1 MRLVVV
7 GLLVVACGR
16 DQGVSDEQLK
26 GLVVEA
32 KAASPIDVDQA
43 TKDPGELARAM
54 ETSHAAV
61 LAALG
66 PHSVSLETHTIVEE
80 AGKVVSDLADKTVL
94 ELGEKGSGQGSG
106 RRPDDRPDNRPD
118 DVAFHGLYENSADYG
133 REVIF
138 KAGKLYLKPRYQ
150 KWHGRTPET
159 LDEPAQLRDSYF
171 GPIAATW
178 DLVGPAAELTD
189 KGPVQVAGRSGRK
202 IMVKLAPSPRELPR
216 EALPQRKWRESRT
229 IAALDGEVTID
240 VEKGVPLAI
249 DITGAVAFSR
259 EGRRFTMKLAIKGA
273 ITKLGVTEITA
284 PPDGDVISTPTRRGE
299 VDERDYLLNGI
310 APPIRKNADGTAR
323 PPATPA
329 SGSGS
334 GSAVKPSGSSK

>member
-7 GLLVVACGR
+7 GLLSVACGR

-43 TKDPGELARAM
+43 TKDPGELTRAM
-54 ETSHAAV
+54 EASHGAV

-66 PHSVSLETHTIVEE
+66 PHSLSLETHTIVEE
-80 AGKVVSDLADKTVL
+80 AGKTVSDLADKTVL
-94 ELGEKGSGQGSG
+94 ELGEKG
-106 RRPDDRPDNRPD
+106 DDP
-118 DVAFHGLYENSADYG
+118 AFHGLYENSADYG

-138 KAGKLYLKPRYQ
+138 TAGKLYLKPRYQ

-189 KGPVQVAGRSGRK
+189 KGPVQVAGRAGRK
-202 IMVKLAPSPRELPR
+202 IMVKLAPSPRELPH
-216 EALPQRKWRESRT
+216 EPLPQRKWRASRT

-240 VEKGVPLAI
+240 VAKGVPLAI
-249 DITGAVAFSR
+249 DLTGAVAFSR

-273 ITKLGVTEITA
+273 ITKLGATAITA
-284 PPDGDVISTPTRRGE
+284 PPEGDVIATPTRRGE

-323 PPATPA
+323 V
-329 SGSGS
+329 GSGS
-334 GSAVKPSGSSK
+334 GR

>member
-32 KAASPIDVDQA
+32 KVASPIDVDQA
-43 TKDPGELARAM
+43 TKDPAELTRAM
-54 ETSHAAV
+54 KASHGAV

-66 PHSVSLETHTIVEE
+66 PHRLTLETHTIVEE
-80 AGKVVSDLADKTVL
+80 AGKAVSDLADKTVL
-94 ELGEKGSGQGSG
+94 ELGDKGS
-106 RRPDDRPDNRPD
+106 DRPD

-178 DLVGPAAELTD
+178 ELVGPGAELTD
-189 KGPVQVAGRSGRK
+189 KGPVQVAGRAGRK
-202 IMVKLAPSPRELPR
+202 IMVKLAPSPRELPL

-249 DITGAVAFSR
+249 DITGAIAFSR

-310 APPIRKNADGTAR
+310 APPIRKNADGTAK
-323 PPATPA
+323 PPAAPA
-329 SGSGS
+329 SGSGSGS
-334 GSAVKPSGSSK
+334 GSAVKPSGSPK

>member
-1 MRLVVV
+1 MRLVSS
-7 GLLVVACGR
+7 LACLVVACGR

-26 GLVVEA
+26 GLVVETKPPSA
-32 KAASPIDVDQA
+32 IDVDQA
-43 TKDPGELARAM
+43 TKDPAELARAM
-54 ETSHAAV
+54 ASSHGAV

-66 PHSVSLETHTIVEE
+66 PHSLALETHTIVEE
-80 AGKVVSDLADKTVL
+80 GGKPVSDLADKTLL
-94 ELGEKGSGQGSG
+94 ELGEQG
-106 RRPDDRPDNRPD
+106 
-118 DVAFHGLYENSADYG
+118 AFHGLYENSADYG
-133 REVIF
+133 REAIF
-138 KAGKLYLKPRYQ
+138 KAGKLYLRPRYQ

-189 KGPVQVAGRSGRK
+189 KGAVTVAGRAGRK
-202 IMVKLAPSPRELPR
+202 ILVKLAPSARELPH
-216 EALPQRKWRESRT
+216 EALPQRKWRETRT

-249 DITGAVAFSR
+249 DLTGAVAFSR

-273 ITKLGVTEITA
+273 ITKLGATELAA
-284 PPDGDVISTPTRRGE
+284 PPDGDVIATPTRRGE

-310 APPIRKNADGTAR
+310 APPIRKNADGTALV
-323 PPATPA
+323 P

-334 GSAVKPSGSSK
+334 GSGSGR

>member
-1 MRLVVV
+1 MRPA
-7 GLLVVACGR
+7 LLYLLSVACGR
-16 DQGVSDEQLK
+16 DQGVSDEQLR
-26 GLVVEA
+26 GLVIEA
-32 KAASPIDVDQA
+32 KTPSAIDVDQA
-43 TKDPGELARAM
+43 TKEPAELARAM
-54 ETSHAAV
+54 AASHGAV

-66 PHSVSLETHTIVEE
+66 PHSLSLETHTIVEE
-80 AGKVVSDLADKTVL
+80 NGKPVSDLSDKSVL
-94 ELGEKGSGQGSG
+94 ELGDKGSGHGPG
-106 RRPDDRPDNRPD
+106 

-133 REVIF
+133 REAIF

-189 KGPVQVAGRSGRK
+189 KGVVQVAGRAGRK
-202 IMVKLAPSPRELPR
+202 IMVKLAPSPRELPH
-216 EALPQRKWRESRT
+216 EALPQRKWRETRT

-249 DITGAVAFSR
+249 DLTGAVAFSR

-273 ITKLGVTEITA
+273 ITKLGATEITA
-284 PPDGDVISTPTRRGE
+284 PPEGDVISTPTRRGE

-310 APPIRKNADGTAR
+310 APPIHKTADGTAK
-323 PPATPA
+323 PPVATGSGATVKPA
-329 SGSGS
+329 GS
-334 GSAVKPSGSSK
+334 GSAR

>member
-1 MRLVVV
+1 MRLVSS
-7 GLLVVACGR
+7 LACLVIACGR

-32 KAASPIDVDQA
+32 KAPAAIDVEQA
-43 TKDPGELARAM
+43 TKDPAELARAM
-54 ETSHAAV
+54 ASSHGAV

-66 PHSVSLETHTIVEE
+66 PHSLSLETHTIVEE
-80 AGKVVSDLADKTVL
+80 GGKPVSDLADKTVL
-94 ELGEKGSGQGSG
+94 ELGDKGSGH
-106 RRPDDRPDNRPD
+106 RPD
-118 DVAFHGLYENSADYG
+118 DVSFHGLYENSADYG
-133 REVIF
+133 REAIF
-138 KAGKLYLKPRYQ
+138 KAGKLYLRPRYQ

-178 DLVGPAAELTD
+178 DLVAPAAELTD
-189 KGPVQVAGRSGRK
+189 KGLVTVAGRSGRK
-202 IMVKLAPSPRELPR
+202 IAVKLAPAARELPP

-229 IAALDGEVTID
+229 ISALEGEVTID

-249 DITGAVAFSR
+249 ELTGAVAFSR

-273 ITKLGVTEITA
+273 ITKLGAIEITA
-284 PPDGDVISTPTRRGE
+284 PPDGDVIATPTRRGE

-310 APPIRKNADGTAR
+310 APPIRKNADGTAHV
-323 PPATPA
+323 
-329 SGSGS
+329 GS
-334 GSAVKPSGSSK
+334 GSAK